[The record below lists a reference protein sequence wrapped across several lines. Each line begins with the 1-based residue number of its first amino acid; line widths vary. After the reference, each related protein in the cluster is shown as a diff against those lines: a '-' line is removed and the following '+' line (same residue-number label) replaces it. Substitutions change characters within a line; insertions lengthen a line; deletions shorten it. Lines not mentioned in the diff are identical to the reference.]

1 LTTPAT
7 SAPDDAE
14 VRVFT
19 LGERIQLA
27 MISFFGHLAV
37 RVIGCTLRYEIS
49 AETEEGLREPV
60 HPGIFAFWHRCVI
73 PAAYQWRNR
82 GLAVLTSRSFDGEYI
97 ARIIQRLGYEPV
109 RGSSSRGGAQ
119 GLLELQRVLEQG
131 RSAVFTIDGPRG
143 PAFVAKRGATALAR
157 ITGVRVVPFY
167 IAVERA
173 WILRSWDRMMIPKPF
188 SRVHARAAA
197 PILVPAGADEAT
209 FDRCHAALQAALER
223 VRDEAEA
230 RFGTPPDTL

>member
-7 SAPDDAE
+7 TTPIDDEA
-14 VRVFT
+14 RVFT
-19 LGERIQLA
+19 AGEKIKLA
-27 MISFFGHLAV
+27 LISLIGYLAV
-37 RVIGCTLRYEIS
+37 RLIGCTLRYEIS

-73 PAAYQWRNR
+73 PATYQWRNR

-97 ARIIQRLGYEPV
+97 ARIIRRLGYEPI

-157 ITGVRVVPFY
+157 ITGVRIVPFY

-173 WILRSWDRMMIPKPF
+173 WALRSWDRMIIPKPF

-197 PILVPAGADEAT
+197 AIHVPAGADEAT

-223 VRDEAEA
+223 VRDDAEA
-230 RFGTPPDTL
+230 VFRSAPATK

>member
-1 LTTPAT
+1 MSTPAT
-7 SAPDDAE
+7 TSVENDDAT
-14 VRVFT
+14 RVFT
-19 LGERIQLA
+19 PGERIKLA
-27 MISFFGHLAV
+27 LISFFGYLAV
-37 RVIGCTLRYEIS
+37 RLIGCTLRYEIS
-49 AETEEGLREPV
+49 AETDEGLREPV

-73 PAAYQWRNR
+73 PATYQWRNR

-97 ARIIQRLGYEPV
+97 ARVIHRLGYEAV

-119 GLLELQRVLEQG
+119 GLLELQRVIEQG

-173 WILRSWDRMMIPKPF
+173 WVLRSWDRMMIPKPF

-197 PILVPAGADEAT
+197 PVHVPVGADEAT
-209 FDRCHAALQAALER
+209 FDRCHAALQSALER
-223 VRDEAEA
+223 VRDNAEA
-230 RFGTPPDTL
+230 VFAKK